1 MRVFVVA
8 QYPTIRAGLTSL
20 VQSQPGWSIVGEVG
34 PAALLDQA
42 AEATPF
48 APSIPHGDGVDVV
61 LADLDGLV
69 EPDMIGKWLTAL
81 SPIRGLVVISFSE
94 PDARRGHEREA
105 SLTTQLL
112 RAVSRATEEY
122 GIAYGAL
129 SRDAT
134 REEIISALAA
144 VGNGLVV
151 LDRRLAGELLSPRD
165 QRAVASPL
173 RLPGDVG
180 TAETLTARELEVLQ
194 LLAQGLPNKLIAVR
208 LHITEHTAKFH
219 VSSIMLKLGAAS
231 RTEAVTLAARRGL
244 LLL

>member
-1 MRVFVVA
+1 MRIFVVA

-42 AEATPF
+42 SEATPS
-48 APSIPHGDGVDVV
+48 PSIPHGDGVDVV

-94 PDARRGHEREA
+94 SDARRGQAREA
-105 SLTTQLL
+105 PVTTQLL

-134 REEIISALAA
+134 REEIISALTA

-151 LDRRLAGELLSPRD
+151 LDRRLAGELLSPQD
-165 QRAVASPL
+165 QRSVVSPL

-180 TAETLTARELEVLQ
+180 SVETLTARELEVLQ

>member
-42 AEATPF
+42 SEAIPF
-48 APSIPHGDGVDVV
+48 APSIAHGDSVDVV
-61 LADLDGLV
+61 LADLDGQV
-69 EPDMIGKWLTAL
+69 EPDMIGKWLSLLAPL
-81 SPIRGLVVISFSE
+81 RGLVVISLSE
-94 PDARRGHEREA
+94 PEARRGHAREA
-105 SLTTQLL
+105 PVTTQLL

-134 REEIISALAA
+134 REEIISALSA

-151 LDRRLAGELLSPRD
+151 LDRRLAGELLSAQD
-165 QRAVASPL
+165 QRAVASPV

-180 TAETLTARELEVLQ
+180 SVETLTARELEVLQ